1 MNLPFDTEEQII
13 SKQSYALRLQLQYL
27 QTYSPYYKRIFK
39 EQCIDINAVQS
50 LDDLTRLPI
59 TTKEDLNQY
68 YNEMLCIAPEQIA
81 DTVVTS
87 GTLGEPIP
95 FHLSEK
101 DIQRLA
107 HNEFLSLSLAG
118 ITSADKVQLTATMD
132 KLFMA
137 GMAYYLGLRKIGAGV
152 IRVGPGAPELQWNT
166 IKRFKPTVFI
176 GVPSFI
182 VKLLDYAHTNGID
195 PKQTSVTK
203 IVCIG
208 EAIRNEDL
216 SFNNLGKKII
226 DRWPVMLHSTY
237 ASTEM
242 STAFTECDAGRG
254 GHQLHDLIITE
265 LLGDDDKPVK
275 DGETGEL
282 VITTLGIESMPLLRF
297 KTGDICRFYT
307 EPCVC
312 GRNTKRVG
320 PIVGR
325 KKQMIKFKGTTL
337 YPPALSEILN
347 EIDCI
352 QTYYTEIYR
361 SDLGLDMIRV
371 HVACKAENDEN
382 DKEIK
387 DHFKAKIRV
396 TPEVIYEK
404 AEVIEKIR
412 NSSNFRKPVD
422 FIDKRN

>member
-1 MNLPFDTEEQII
+1 MNTEFDTKEQII
-13 SKQSYALRLQLQYL
+13 LKQSEALRLQLEYL
-27 QTYSPYYKRIFK
+27 QLHSPYYKRIFK
-39 EQCIDINAVQS
+39 EQSIDITVVKS
-50 LDDLTRLPI
+50 LTDITSLPI
-59 TTKEDLNQY
+59 TSKEDLNKY
-68 YNEMLCIAPEQIA
+68 YSEMLCIAPDEIA

-107 HNEFLSLSLAG
+107 HNEFLSLTLAG
-118 ITSADKVQLTATMD
+118 ITSKDKVQLTATMD

-137 GMAYYLGLRKIGAGV
+137 GMAYYLGLRKIGTGV
-152 IRVGPGAPELQWNT
+152 IRVGPGAPELQWST
-166 IKRFKPTVFI
+166 IKKFAPTVFI

-182 VKLLDYAHTNGID
+182 VKLLDYAEANGID
-195 PKQTSVTK
+195 PKLTSVKK
-203 IVCIG
+203 IICIG

-216 SFNNLGKKII
+216 SYNNLGKKIV
-226 DRWPVMLHSTY
+226 DRWPVSLHSTY

-242 STAFTECDAGRG
+242 STAFTECYAGKG
-254 GHQLHDLIITE
+254 GHQLPELIITE
-265 LLGDDDKPVK
+265 LLDDNDQPVK
-275 DGETGEL
+275 EGETGEL

-297 KTGDICRFYT
+297 KTGDICRFYS
-307 EPCVC
+307 EPCSC
-312 GRNTKRVG
+312 GRNTRRIG

-347 EIDCI
+347 EIECVKS
-352 QTYYTEIYR
+352 YYTEIYR
-361 SDLGLDMIRV
+361 NELGLDMIRV
-371 HVACKAENDEN
+371 YVACNEDKEEN

-396 TPEVIYEK
+396 TPEVVFEK
-404 AEVIEKIR
+404 SEVIDKIR

-422 FIDKRN
+422 FIDNRK